1 MIFSPFK
8 EIGDQKSDFEGF
20 LIEGAF
26 INTTRFCDQGRRP
39 FSRFWW
45 SLMIS
50 ASLFKIKVTFFTRE
64 STFVKD
70 QGAFEGREPTPKINI
85 SGDF

>member
-1 MIFSPFK
+1 
-8 EIGDQKSDFEGF
+8 
-20 LIEGAF
+20 
-26 INTTRFCDQGRRP
+26 
-39 FSRFWW
+39 
-45 SLMIS
+45 MIS

-85 SGDF
+85 SVDF